1 MGNFKMQ
8 IKKILNIKFLFFLFL
23 ALTLGLLVGLRLM
36 QKEKPLPILPSPIPS
51 PKIKASP
58 IPSPEPAK
66 GDPTYFQEMEE
77 TNQNYYPLLKYLPHE
92 TTLFKVRYADPMVL
106 EITLKG
112 PDQDQAKQDALN
124 WLTEIGADLE
134 KHQLKFL
141 TP

>member
-8 IKKILNIKFLFFLFL
+8 IKKIFNIKFLFFLLL

-36 QKEKPLPILPSPIPS
+36 QKEKPVPTIPSPIPS
-51 PKIKASP
+51 PKIKLSPTASP
-58 IPSPEPAK
+58 ESAK
-66 GDPTYFQEMEE
+66 GDPTYFQEMENA
-77 TNQNYYPLLKYLPHE
+77 NQNYYPLLKYLPHE
-92 TTLFKVRYADPMVL
+92 TDLFKVRYADPMVL

-112 PDQDQAKQDALN
+112 PDQNQAKQEAIN